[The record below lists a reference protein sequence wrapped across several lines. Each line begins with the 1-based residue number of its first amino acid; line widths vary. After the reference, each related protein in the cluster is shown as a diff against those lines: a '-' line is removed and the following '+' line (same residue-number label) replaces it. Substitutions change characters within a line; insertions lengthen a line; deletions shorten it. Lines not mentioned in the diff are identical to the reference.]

1 MGMMLRRK
9 RMTSIAEEKPLGTW
23 VETRA
28 KASCPHEIE
37 GSSDHSGIR
46 KRGQN
51 KAFTRWRKGVRNN
64 NLAWN
69 TKEKNWD
76 PSTTTYSERREEMD
90 WPSERGKRQVQ
101 ICDCQRRE

>member
-51 KAFTRWRKGVRNN
+51 KASTRWRKGVRNN

-69 TKEKNWD
+69 TKGKNWD
-76 PSTTTYSERREEMD
+76 PSTTTYSERAIREREAASANMRL
-90 WPSERGKRQVQ
+90 STKRVK
-101 ICDCQRRE
+101 DL